1 MTSSATATHIY
12 YNIRIQSDIETRKHA
27 TFSVNR
33 VQSVLDNPSDYEAA
47 VVRFSLPSTSIP
59 LIIFE
64 NNKYSVSLKIGASEY
79 TQDLVW
85 VSNSNVYPTEKYVYN
100 IQDIVDFMN
109 TAFTTA
115 FNNLNAGNVITST
128 VPPFM
133 SFSSVTNLL
142 TLHVPQSYITDGI
155 TVYANEELYLKMNTF
170 QDFYY
175 ETPTQGQ
182 LNYEFVIK
190 DLFINSVTYNTIPYF
205 TSTQQFA
212 TISAIQ
218 DLRQIQFITNS
229 IPVNRELDGAQANIT
244 SNTLTDFEPTQE
256 NTFSGGG
263 VIQFF
268 PQGPLRY
275 IDLLSKHELHNID
288 LTINWVSKTGI
299 VYPFYLQ
306 GEQSLTIK
314 LLFRKK
320 ENLTLTDFIDGRIED
335 KLENL
340 KLV

>member
-1 MTSSATATHIY
+1 MSSQSEATHIY
-12 YNIRIQSDIETRKHA
+12 YNVRIQADLETRKHA
-27 TFSVNR
+27 VFSVKR
-33 VQSVLDNPSDYEAA
+33 VQPILDNPSDYEIA
-47 VVRFSLPSTSIP
+47 VVRFSLPTTSVP

-64 NNKYSVSLKIGASEY
+64 DNKYSVSLKIGSNEY
-79 TQDLVW
+79 TEYLTW
-85 VSNSNVYPTEKYVYN
+85 TPNSNVYTEKYVYN

-109 TAFTTA
+109 TAWATA
-115 FNNLNAGNVITST
+115 FSNLNAGNVITST

-133 SFSSVTNLL
+133 SFSSETNLM
-142 TLHVPQSYITDGI
+142 TLHVPQTYLADGI
-155 TVYANEELYLKMNTF
+155 DVYANEELYLKINTF

-182 LNYEFVIK
+182 LNYQFVIK
-190 DLFINSVTYNTIPYF
+190 DLFTNNITYNTIPYY

-218 DLRQIQFITNS
+218 DLRQIQFITNN
-229 IPVNRELDGAQANIT
+229 IPVNRELEGAQRNIT
-244 SNTLTDFEPTQE
+244 TNTLTDFEPIQE

-263 VIQFF
+263 LLQFF

-275 IDLLSKHELHNID
+275 IDLLSKHPLSTMD

-299 VYPFYLQ
+299 VYPYFLQ
-306 GEQSLTIK
+306 GEQSATIK

-320 ENLTLTDFIDGRIED
+320 ENLLLTDFIDDRIEER
-335 KLENL
+335 LEDL
-340 KLV
+340 HIV